1 VNIVHLHLAI
11 NHSPLYSELFA
22 FVFLVIGLMSG
33 KRTLVTAG
41 LVVAIIAAGCGFVL
55 AWSGEGAQNT
65 INHSPPIAGVD
76 KTLIEEH
83 SHSADYFTI
92 AAYITAG
99 FALLSLIIGWRR
111 GHRFGR
117 LDALIALF
125 VLISLVIAG
134 RTALLGG
141 RIHHP
146 EVRAV
151 VTR

>member
-1 VNIVHLHLAI
+1 M
-11 NHSPLYSELFA
+11 YSELFA
-22 FVFLVIGLMSG
+22 FVFLIIGLMSH

-41 LVVAIIAAGCGFVL
+41 LVIAIVAALCGF
-55 AWSGEGAQNT
+55 AAAYSGDGAADI

-76 KTLIEEH
+76 KTMIGEH
-83 SHSADYFTI
+83 DQAAGYFCI
-92 AAYITAG
+92 AAYVTAG
-99 FALLSLIIGWRR
+99 LALLSLIIGWRR
-111 GHRFGR
+111 GSRFGR
-117 LDALIALF
+117 LDALITLF